1 MQNPLLKF
9 RQSSIISEKLGYLSE
24 KLKALTSSNYDRVKY
39 FLLKFWTG
47 FLLTNIYKRQNFPDK
62 IPGFSKTI
70 ELCLN
75 FVWDFVLLN

>member
-9 RQSSIISEKLGYLSE
+9 RQSSIISEKPGYLSE

-39 FLLKFWTG
+39 FLPKFWTG

-62 IPGFSKTI
+62 IPGFSKTLG
-70 ELCLN
+70 LCLN
-75 FVWDFVLLN
+75 ICKGFCIT

>member
-1 MQNPLLKF
+1 MQNPQIKF
-9 RQSSIISEKLGYLSE
+9 RQSSIISEKPGYLSE

-62 IPGFSKTI
+62 IPGFSKTLG
-70 ELCLN
+70 LCLN
-75 FVWDFVLLN
+75 ICKGFCIT